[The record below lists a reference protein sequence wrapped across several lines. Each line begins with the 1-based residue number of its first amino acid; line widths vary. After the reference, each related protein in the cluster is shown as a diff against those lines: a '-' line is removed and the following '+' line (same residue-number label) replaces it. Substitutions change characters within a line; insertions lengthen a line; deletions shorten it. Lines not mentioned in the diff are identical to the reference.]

1 MQCGSIYFR
10 LISWFWG
17 EWNVFSFSTAVNRGL
32 TIIITT
38 LPSQIQTRLLHFEK
52 TFFCSS
58 MKNWISTGLEVQPN
72 FKFLINMFRPQNH
85 PCTAADFSNTGRGI
99 MATEG
104 LWSKNLN
111 QTSPNRLRLQ
121 DSFLIF
127 TIRTRPKTNLIDDR
141 KFLFAHLY
149 KLVWTGLDYKLDEV
163 HKTKNEFLYLISLI

>member
-1 MQCGSIYFR
+1 MNFY
-10 LISWFWG
+10 
-17 EWNVFSFSTAVNRGL
+17 RG
-32 TIIITT
+32 I
-38 LPSQIQTRLLHFEK
+38 
-52 TFFCSS
+52 
-58 MKNWISTGLEVQPN
+58 GLEYNPN

-104 LWSKNLN
+104 LWSKKRN

-149 KLVWTGLDYKLDEV
+149 KLVWTGLYYKLDEV
-163 HKTKNEFLYLISLI
+163 HKTKNEFLYLISLKAVKRFMTKFLTLGLKLKNSCSGFDNFILWIIESRQDI